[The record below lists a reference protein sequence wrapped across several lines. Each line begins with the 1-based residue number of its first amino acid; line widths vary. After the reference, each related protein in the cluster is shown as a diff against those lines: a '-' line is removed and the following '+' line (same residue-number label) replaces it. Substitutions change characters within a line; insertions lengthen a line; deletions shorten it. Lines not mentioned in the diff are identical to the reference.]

1 MRWQARWE
9 GIMKAT
15 HFAVLAAFAC
25 MASSAA
31 AQEATA
37 PVATEQTPDAAPAA
51 ADSSTPTEASG
62 DLATIEQTQA
72 PEAAS
77 APQIPLGERVL
88 VEIVDPISS
97 NTATLGQL
105 VALRTVQ
112 PISAGGAVV
121 IPAGTPGVGE
131 VIDVRRKALGGVP
144 GLLVVASRHLDLNGQ
159 QVRLEGMIVGASG
172 QGFDV
177 GTASAFMGAGA
188 AFIPGRDFEVPAGS
202 RATARIAGGPPR
214 VAAPVE
220 GRNPVPSPPAG
231 KAYVVF
237 YHRAQMGGEFYTY
250 GAAENGVTLAR
261 LRGNRYFAV
270 AVDPGQHSFEVLAPM
285 GGRRT
290 GVTIRQEILEG
301 QIIFI
306 RHDDMFFS
314 PGDVEDFMARR
325 LREAPAPTAD
335 D

>member
-1 MRWQARWE
+1 
-9 GIMKAT
+9 MKTT
-15 HFAVLAAFAC
+15 HFAVFAAFAC
-25 MASSAA
+25 MAGSAA
-31 AQEATA
+31 AQEAGQ
-37 PVATEQTPDAAPAA
+37 PVAVEQAQSAAQTV
-51 ADSSTPTEASG
+51 ADSSTPTQAQG
-62 DLATIEQTQA
+62 DPAEIEQSQS
-72 PEAAS
+72 PEAA
-77 APQIPLGERVL
+77 AVPQIPLGERVL
-88 VEIVDPISS
+88 VEVVDAISS
-97 NTATLGQL
+97 NTATLGQQ

-112 PISAGGAVV
+112 PIRANGAVV

-144 GLLVVASRHLDLNGQ
+144 GLLVVASRHLELNGQ

-177 GTASAFMGAGA
+177 GRASAFMGAGA
-188 AFIPGRDFEVPAGS
+188 AFIPGRDFEVAAGS

-214 VAAPVE
+214 VAPPVE
-220 GRNPVPSPPAG
+220 GINPVPSPPAG

-250 GAAENGVTLAR
+250 GVAENGVTLAR

-306 RHDDMFFS
+306 RHDELFFS
-314 PGDVEDFMARR
+314 PGDAPDFMARR
-325 LREAPAPTAD
+325 LREAPAPTVED
-335 D
+335 